1 MTKVSYAQFV
11 DNRYIKYDMKYHIGH
26 VQSNGLAGMQPNAK

>member
-1 MTKVSYAQFV
+1 MTEVSCAQFD

-26 VQSNGLAGMQPNAK
+26 IQSNGLDGMQPNAK